1 MFFGKNR
8 HCKILLKGPPGS
20 AKNSAVRAICE
31 SLKIEVVEWKNN
43 VMAADHDFSEISIE
57 LERRTLADPSVH
69 EFLKF
74 IQSASLFGG
83 TSAKS
88 VVMIKAS

>member
-1 MFFGKNR
+1 M
-8 HCKILLKGPPGS
+8 
-20 AKNSAVRAICE
+20 
-31 SLKIEVVEWKNN
+31 KIEIVEWKNN
-43 VMAADHDFSEISIE
+43 VMAADSDQSEISIE
-57 LERRTLADPSVH
+57 LDRRTLADPSVH

-88 VVMIKAS
+88 IVIIKVKIVYFDN

>member
-1 MFFGKNR
+1 M
-8 HCKILLKGPPGS
+8 
-20 AKNSAVRAICE
+20 
-31 SLKIEVVEWKNN
+31 KIEIVEWKNN
-43 VMAADHDFSEISIE
+43 VMAADSDHSEICIE
-57 LERRTLADPSVH
+57 LDRRTLADPSVH

-88 VVMIKAS
+88 IVIIKV